1 MTLEFCLWESAGLLF
16 FGYTLV
22 CALFLPGLKRP
33 ARLKSALGSAAGAC
47 VVCAS
52 ALVAPYGIVGRFLV
66 APAVVLFVAY
76 WTSGLLF
83 QAPSA
88 RVEAFLFRVDRVLR
102 VGQTAGTAARPAA
115 EVLEFAYAGIYALI
129 PIALIIHYRVT
140 ASSRIDPDRFWAV
153 VLVTDFICFGCL
165 PWIQSRPPR
174 TLETGEPWR
183 SAFRRFNQRVV
194 SAASIQVN
202 TCPSGHAAE
211 AAAAALLVCNAPA
224 PVVAGMV
231 FAALAVSAGAV
242 YGRYHYAVD
251 AISGWAVAL
260 VVWVVIWR

>member
-1 MTLEFCLWESAGLLF
+1 M
-16 FGYTLV
+16 
-22 CALFLPGLKRP
+22 
-33 ARLKSALGSAAGAC
+33 
-47 VVCAS
+47 
-52 ALVAPYGIVGRFLV
+52 
-66 APAVVLFVAY
+66 
-76 WTSGLLF
+76 
-83 QAPSA
+83 
-88 RVEAFLFRVDRVLR
+88 R
-102 VGQTAGTAARPAA
+102 VGQTAGTATRPAA
-115 EVLEFAYAGIYALI
+115 EVLEFAYAGINALI
-129 PIALIIHYRVT
+129 PIALVIHYRVT
-140 ASSRIDPDRFWAV
+140 ALLLIDPDRFWAV
-153 VLVTDFICFGCL
+153 VLITDFICFGCL

-174 TLETGEPWR
+174 TLETGDPWR

-194 SAASIQVN
+194 SAANIQVN